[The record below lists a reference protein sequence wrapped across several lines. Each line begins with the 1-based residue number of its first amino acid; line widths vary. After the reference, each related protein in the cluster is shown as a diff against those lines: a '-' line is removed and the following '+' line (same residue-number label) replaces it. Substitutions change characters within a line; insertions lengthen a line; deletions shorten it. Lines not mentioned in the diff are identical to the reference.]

1 MLTFAWRS
9 MATGA
14 GLLGLV
20 PLLVSCSENWKGIAP
35 AGAGFSVSMPTHV
48 SCEEEASP
56 RGDQVAW
63 DFRSC
68 SEDWRETN
76 VTASIRWSAIPYPL
90 RSASLEVILEAT
102 QTLTV
107 AETRSL
113 LLQRLDRGWANEV
126 AKYHAQEQRNPGLLG
141 GVPAI
146 ELESDEAPGHV
157 GKSRPGATGIKI
169 RRIVSIHRGM
179 FYELEVFGVAG
190 PRLERTWS
198 HMKSTFA
205 FTDR

>member
-1 MLTFAWRS
+1 MLAFAWRLV
-9 MATGA
+9 ATGV
-14 GLLGLV
+14 GLLGLL
-20 PLLVSCSENWKGIAP
+20 PLLVGCSENWKATAP

-56 RGDQVAW
+56 RGDQLAW
-63 DFRSC
+63 DFRAC
-68 SEDWRETN
+68 FEDWRRTN
-76 VTASIRWSAIPYPL
+76 VATSIRWSPIPYPL
-90 RSASLEVILEAT
+90 RSSSLEVILEAT
-102 QTLTV
+102 QTPMV

-126 AKYHAQEQRNPGLLG
+126 VKYHAQEQRNPGILG

-157 GKSRPGATGIKI
+157 GKSRPGPTGFKI
-169 RRIVSIHRGM
+169 RRIVSIHREM
-179 FYELEVFGVAG
+179 FYELEVSGVAG
-190 PRLERTWS
+190 PRLERTWN
-198 HMKSTFA
+198 HMKSTFT